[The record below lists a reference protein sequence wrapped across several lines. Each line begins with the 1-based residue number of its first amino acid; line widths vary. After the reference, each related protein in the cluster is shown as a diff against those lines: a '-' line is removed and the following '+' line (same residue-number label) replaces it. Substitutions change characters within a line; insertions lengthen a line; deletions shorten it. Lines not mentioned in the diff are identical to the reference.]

1 MLKDSGANTPESK
14 LFIGQQ
20 IANGYSYQEIRV
32 SHRYRNDNEDTADSS
47 VFELHYVIIISLSTR
62 NAISCSLIRL

>member
-1 MLKDSGANTPESK
+1 MAGFYNGILIMLKDSGANTPESK

-32 SHRYRNDNEDTADSS
+32 SHRYRNGTADIAGKR
-47 VFELHYVIIISLSTR
+47 LHLD
-62 NAISCSLIRL
+62 C

>member
-20 IANGYSYQEIRV
+20 IANGYSYTNTDPERHEIRI
-32 SHRYRNDNEDTADSS
+32 EMGKK
-47 VFELHYVIIISLSTR
+47 L
-62 NAISCSLIRL
+62 